1 MSLKV
6 LLVCGTGASSGFMA
20 VSMRKAAKKQGLD
33 YQIQAR
39 SEAELDNYLDETDV
53 IMIGP
58 HLSFIETEIKQA
70 VSGTNKKV
78 ILMNPDYY
86 AMLDGKQ
93 ALKHL
98 QSVLN

>member
-1 MSLKV
+1 M
-6 LLVCGTGASSGFMA
+6 
-20 VSMRKAAKKQGLD
+20 
-33 YQIQAR
+33 
-39 SEAELDNYLDETDV
+39 
-53 IMIGP
+53 
-58 HLSFIETEIKQA
+58 ETEIKQA